1 MSERSITFSDLE
13 RSLDTNTDAEFAALA
28 QSLPDDW
35 TSVTPIGKTIRKQ
48 RLLTCIWGE
57 YKDDESVLSFLKDIL
72 LAFPPELGCPA
83 IFDTM
88 NVESIADNRNTIW
101 HSGVHSITHPNGLPH
116 PLASQ
121 LTIFQIHEGLHY
133 TTLIYDANGAH
144 HYNSLTSTG
153 LPSKVNHIR
162 KRLNRYYSDRAATNP
177 GENGTARLT
186 DLTRTVPSMTT
197 PSQTDGWTCAMH
209 MLAVTLACTYQNS
222 LPILTYSDQDVKNL
236 HRFHLRDYVTGQL
249 GTDTIDW
256 LAGFTTLLQQPGRGT
271 RDYTPPPVRP
281 SAGGATLHRTYSETP
296 AQDIFQGL
304 TNWKRTTNKRK
315 TPKESKTLT
324 RKRELLVDTTT
335 GTETYEPVPRN
346 IRKSRRLL
354 KEDTHTENTD
364 TCTDTNISTNTTRGN
379 QTRKNVRVLVRIR
392 KLADPVLVLVP
403 VRVPVLA
410 LELVLVLLV
419 ALELVK
425 MARIKHGSAA
435 RHSYRLYAQ

>member
-1 MSERSITFSDLE
+1 M
-13 RSLDTNTDAEFAALA
+13 
-28 QSLPDDW
+28 
-35 TSVTPIGKTIRKQ
+35 TPIGKTIRKQ

-72 LAFPPELGCPA
+72 LAFPPEPGCPA

-101 HSGVHSITHPNGLPH
+101 HRGVHSITHPNGLPH

-121 LTIFQIHEGLHY
+121 LTIIFQIHEGLHY

-186 DLTRTVPSMTT
+186 GLTRTVPSMTT

-209 MLAVTLACTYQNS
+209 MLAVTPACTYQNS
-222 LPILTYSDQDVKNL
+222 LSILTYSDQNVQNL
-236 HRFHLRDYVTGQL
+236 HRFHLRHYVTGQL
-249 GTDTIDW
+249 GTDTLDW
-256 LAGFTTLLQQPGRGT
+256 LAGFIALLQQPGRGT

-304 TNWKRTTNKRK
+304 TKRKRTINKRK
-315 TPKESKTLT
+315 NHNQQARESETLT
-324 RKRELLVDTTT
+324 RKLRARKHTNLFRV
-335 GTETYEPVPRN
+335 TY
-346 IRKSRRLL
+346 
-354 KEDTHTENTD
+354 
-364 TCTDTNISTNTTRGN
+364 GN
-379 QTRKNVRVLVRIR
+379 P
-392 KLADPVLVLVP
+392 A
-403 VRVPVLA
+403 
-410 LELVLVLLV
+410 E
-419 ALELVK
+419 
-425 MARIKHGSAA
+425 
-435 RHSYRLYAQ
+435 Y